1 MALKDSYIAALDLG
15 SAKTCALVCEPVENG
30 RLRMAGFGVA
40 ESRGWRRGTI
50 VNLDSALLSIKKA
63 VETAEDAAGVP
74 IDNAYL
80 GVGGP
85 HIQGINSRGGLNLE
99 KSPQAAR
106 EVTHED
112 VRRVFE
118 AAQAVSLPPDRKVIY
133 AERQEYLLDSQ
144 NGIRNPVGM
153 VGSRLEVSVH
163 LVTAS
168 TVAHENAVAAVNRVG
183 IMVNETIFEALAAAD
198 ACLTPDE
205 RELGVA
211 LIDIGGGSSNLII
224 YHEGSVWSS
233 SVIPI
238 GGDHFTND
246 IAVGL
251 RTPIPE
257 AEKMKVAWGRRDPSE
272 SDEAPL
278 EVASVGE
285 RPSRTVNYAMLREII
300 EPRIQE
306 LLELIAKELENSG
319 LQRQLGGGIVLTGG
333 GGKLGGLVSA
343 AERALDL
350 PVRLG
355 QPYGLE
361 AMGDTLPDAAYST
374 VVGLAIQ
381 GYRLRMLHG
390 SRSAGLTGRL
400 WGIFRGKG

>member
-1 MALKDSYIAALDLG
+1 
-15 SAKTCALVCEPVENG
+15 
-30 RLRMAGFGVA
+30 
-40 ESRGWRRGTI
+40 
-50 VNLDSALLSIKKA
+50 
-63 VETAEDAAGVP
+63 
-74 IDNAYL
+74 
-80 GVGGP
+80 
-85 HIQGINSRGGLNLE
+85 
-99 KSPQAAR
+99 
-106 EVTHED
+106 
-112 VRRVFE
+112 
-118 AAQAVSLPPDRKVIY
+118 
-133 AERQEYLLDSQ
+133 
-144 NGIRNPVGM
+144 
-153 VGSRLEVSVH
+153 
-163 LVTAS
+163 
-168 TVAHENAVAAVNRVG
+168 VG
-183 IMVNETIFEALAAAD
+183 IVVNETIFEALAAAD

-333 GGKLGGLVSA
+333 GGKLGGLVGA

-374 VVGLAIQ
+374 VVGLAIH
-381 GYRLRMLHG
+381 GHRLRMLHG
-390 SRSAGLTGRL
+390 SRSAGLTGKL